1 MREEFCSSIEL
12 FKIEEATE
20 TVINCATGKMETVNT
35 KVDILEIIEKEIIQN
50 RRLSHFKSASIESLT
65 DMNRR

>member
-1 MREEFCSSIEL
+1 MLLYQR
-12 FKIEEATE
+12 ATYKGE
-20 TVINCATGKMETVNT
+20 KNTNTVNYCTTGKMETVNT

-50 RRLSHFKSASIESLT
+50 RRLSHFKSASIDSLT